1 MTVADTAATAIT
13 RPLLPWILLAICGAC
28 AASGAAG
35 LYGGIEIATAR
46 YAKAQDAI
54 QSAYAD
60 SLAAKNDALVT
71 SIKNGNTVTADLI
84 ARLDNL
90 KVVNTTVHAKVVKE
104 TEKLVYTD
112 CKVPASGIDLL
123 QQHIDEVNL
132 RLVGGVK
139 K

>member
-1 MTVADTAATAIT
+1 MSIADTAAATIA

-54 QSAYAD
+54 QNAYAD
-60 SLAAKNDALVT
+60 SLQSKNDALVA
-71 SIKNGNTVTADLI
+71 SVKNSNTVTGELI
-84 ARLDNL
+84 GRLDNL
-90 KVVNTTVHAKVVKE
+90 RIVNTTVHAKVVKE

-112 CKVPASGIDLL
+112 CKVPASGIDVL
-123 QQHIDEVNL
+123 QQHIDAVNL
-132 RLVGGVK
+132 RLVGGGK